1 MGKKNKKNSSQTKFF
16 NQPAKNGL
24 NAKTNAKVDPQKM
37 DEAIKR
43 MYQFKEEGKYE
54 DALVAVIDLFNM
66 GCIKTDIIFEP
77 ADIYYLIGDYDR
89 AIVWGKKTLTF
100 DKNHIKA
107 ILLLGNIYAIQNKV
121 SDCLEMIEK
130 ALKACKGAPTDEVRE
145 TADELLDYLESD
157 YDEASVRERYPA
169 IRRFLDDKNDGYSNQ
184 SDLCDLPDT
193 QEPSVEVAAAETI
206 ADNDEIEET
215 IEPDD
220 AREADVREDEAAGDL
235 SESGAEIDL
244 AESMAEP
251 DEEEEASQE
260 PEGSIEQAIDA
271 LMMQP
276 VSLREKIDQCNSL
289 ACDYYDRGEFESVV
303 RLLKQALEIDRHDD
317 LTLRNWIFMLAQ
329 LGENKTALNC
339 LADMDCKDLA
349 LLSLARKI
357 KGN

>member
-1 MGKKNKKNSSQTKFF
+1 MGKKNKKNSGQTKFF

-24 NAKTNAKVDPQKM
+24 KAKTNAKVDPQKM

-89 AIVWGKKTLTF
+89 AIVWGQKTLSF

-121 SDCLEMIEK
+121 PDCLEMIEK
-130 ALKACKGAPTDEVRE
+130 ALKACKGAPTEEVRE

-169 IRRFLDDKNDGYSNQ
+169 IRRFLDDKNGGYEIESG
-184 SDLCDLPDT
+184 LCDSPDVS
-193 QEPSVEVAAAETI
+193 EPCIEAAAAETI
-206 ADNDEIEET
+206 ADDEIEE
-215 IEPDD
+215 IESDN
-220 AREADVREDEAAGDL
+220 AREADVREDEPADDL
-235 SESGAEIDL
+235 SEAGAQIDL
-244 AESMAEP
+244 EESMSEFAC
-251 DEEEEASQE
+251 EEEAGQE
-260 PEGSIEQAIDA
+260 PQESIEQVIDS

-303 RLLKQALEIDRHDD
+303 RLIKQALEIDRYDD
-317 LTLRNWIFMLAQ
+317 LTLRNWIFMLVQ
-329 LGENKTALNC
+329 LGEKETALNC

-349 LLSLARKI
+349 LLSVARKV